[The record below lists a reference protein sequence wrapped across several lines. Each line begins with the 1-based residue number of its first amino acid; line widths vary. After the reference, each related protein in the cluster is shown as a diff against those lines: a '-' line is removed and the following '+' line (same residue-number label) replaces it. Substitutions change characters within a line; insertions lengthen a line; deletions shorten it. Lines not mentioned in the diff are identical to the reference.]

1 MKSNRVFSDS
11 SSVSTDLILFYIEN
25 SQKKSKEV
33 NDNEDC
39 NGT

>member
-1 MKSNRVFSDS
+1 MKSYVFSDS
-11 SSVSTDLILFYIEN
+11 SSVSTDFILFYIEN
-25 SQKKSKEV
+25 SQKKSEEV